1 LINSVNELGY
11 ELDNQYY
18 DIQGAYGYNGIISSS
33 DSEEFILSFYSAFDY
48 YLLKNNIIAEFTR
61 FHPLLNNHRFS
72 EKYMDVFFDR
82 KTVYIDL
89 FDNYENIFKNFQT
102 TTKKQIKRCNHKYN
116 LNIEIFEKNTSQ
128 LEIYYSIYKEAMD
141 RVKSIDY
148 LYFNLEYFHR
158 LILNTNSVLFI
169 TRFEGKPIAAIIA
182 FYNKHYIHGHL
193 GGALTD
199 YLFTSSYSLLY
210 SQMIKYGIEKGCKF
224 FHAGGGATSNI
235 DDKLLQFKLN
245 FSESTADFYIGKK
258 IHNYKVYNEVLNQWG
273 IKYPE
278 KVEKFKN
285 HILKYRY

>member
-1 LINSVNELGY
+1 MVNFKILNLEDKDEWNEYLSRLPINLQDIYYTQEYYQLYEELGDGKAKCFVYEKNGEIALYPFLINSVNELGY

-141 RVKSIDY
+141 RVKSLAY
-148 LYFNLEYFHR
+148 RR
-158 LILNTNSVLFI
+158 LV
-169 TRFEGKPIAAIIA
+169 IIV
-182 FYNKHYIHGHL
+182 
-193 GGALTD
+193 
-199 YLFTSSYSLLY
+199 
-210 SQMIKYGIEKGCKF
+210 C
-224 FHAGGGATSNI
+224 
-235 DDKLLQFKLN
+235 
-245 FSESTADFYIGKK
+245 
-258 IHNYKVYNEVLNQWG
+258 
-273 IKYPE
+273 
-278 KVEKFKN
+278 
-285 HILKYRY
+285 